1 MKSTFL
7 LRAKKMDDP
16 YNLQRFLNAQNSV
29 LEQVRTQLREGRKT
43 GHWMWFIF
51 PQIQGLGYSDMA
63 RLYAIG
69 SREEAKAYCEHE
81 ILGSRLKECSRL
93 VTLVDGRSIQEIF
106 GSPDDVKFRSSMTLF
121 AHATS
126 DNQAFIEALNKYYGG
141 QFDQATLERL
151 TSRPPGS

>member
-1 MKSTFL
+1 MN
-7 LRAKKMDDP
+7 DP
-16 YNLQRFLNAQNSV
+16 YNLQRFLDAQNGIF
-29 LEQVRTQLREGRKT
+29 EQVCAQLQVGRKT

-51 PQIQGLGYSDMA
+51 PQIQGLGHSDMA
-63 RLYAIG
+63 RRYAIG
-69 SREEAKAYCEHE
+69 SREEARAYFEHE

-126 DNQAFIEALNKYYGG
+126 DNQVFMEALNKYCGG
-141 QFDQATLERL
+141 EFDQAMLERL
-151 TSRPPGS
+151 NL